1 MFYYCVTRHNCS
13 KTQSYLICR
22 SMTLNTSLTMMLLVR
37 SMCSFIT
44 GIALKNASST
54 LLLSC
59 SLLFITIIHVGIRLM
74 IIMHMPKVW
83 LFSLIPQRFILFF
96 AKFSTLRFFLT
107 DMGNHYYSLLTSDS
121 SSTIKSRY
129 ITQNLNYVYRSLLC
143 SYP

>member
-1 MFYYCVTRHNCS
+1 MFYYYVIRHNCS

-22 SMTLNTSLTMMLLVR
+22 SMTLNTSPTMMLLVR
-37 SMCSFIT
+37 FMCSSIT

-54 LLLSC
+54 RLLSC
-59 SLLFITIIHVGIRLM
+59 SLIFITIIHVGIRLM
-74 IIMHMPKVW
+74 IIVRMLKVL

-107 DMGNHYYSLLTSDS
+107 GMGNLCYLLLINGS
-121 SSTIKSRY
+121 SSTIQSRY

-143 SYP
+143 SCP